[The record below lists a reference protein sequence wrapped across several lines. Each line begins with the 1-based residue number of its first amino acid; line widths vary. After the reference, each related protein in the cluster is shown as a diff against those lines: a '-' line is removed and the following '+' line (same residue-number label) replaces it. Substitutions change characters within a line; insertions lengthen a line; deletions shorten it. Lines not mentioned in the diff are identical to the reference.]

1 MRVRFRGE
9 AEWRTFAMV
18 VACTGYE
25 ASTWRQPC
33 LQGADVRARAHFV
46 GFGAAPRD
54 LLPLQ
59 GIGRE
64 ASRAARIIAEKLYA
78 ADLSEALFRSTQ
90 RFIRGNHFF
99 STTYATCLTQVFFKS
114 GEACNVSKCW

>member
-1 MRVRFRGE
+1 VRVKFRGE
-9 AEWRTFAMV
+9 AEWRAFAMV

-78 ADLSEALFRSTQ
+78 ADLSEALVMRLASRGGLALRSEVLCFAILFQGETLVQ
-90 RFIRGNHFF
+90 RD
-99 STTYATCLTQVFFKS
+99 LLV
-114 GEACNVSKCW
+114 